1 MARAWPYILA
11 RDAMS
16 HVVPVGHTRS
26 PMRRIKHLSAIPLAL
41 AVTALLT
48 SVAAAGV
55 GSQDTPIKSCF
66 GIVSGQRASTVG
78 DTGAHASSFDT
89 PRLGI
94 GNLVFRVLG
103 FSSVGEAG
111 SVLASIDGIDTTSC
125 N

>member
-1 MARAWPYILA
+1 
-11 RDAMS
+11 MS
-16 HVVPVGHTRS
+16 HVVPVGYTRS

-55 GSQDTPIKSCF
+55 GDQDTPINSCF
-66 GIVSGQRASTVG
+66 GIVSGQRASTIG
-78 DTGAHASSFDT
+78 DTGTHASSFDE

-111 SVLASIDGIDTTSC
+111 SALGSLDEFDTTHC